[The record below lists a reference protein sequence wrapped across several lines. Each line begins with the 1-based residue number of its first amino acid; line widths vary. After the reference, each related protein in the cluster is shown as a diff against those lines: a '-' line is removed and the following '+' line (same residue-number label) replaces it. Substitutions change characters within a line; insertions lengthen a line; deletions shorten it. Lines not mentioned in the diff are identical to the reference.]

1 MQSFHKS
8 FVSLVAIAQSSSNA
22 GSVTTSPLIMP
33 QIQTMVR
40 NITTSTTPSA
50 PSTGSVKSSTS
61 ASAVDNKSKRV
72 LEAKRIIQSADIVC
86 FDVDSTVIREEGI
99 DELAE
104 FCGKGE
110 EVSNLTK
117 EAMGGAMTFQEALR
131 RRLDIIKPTQKQIRD
146 FLEEK
151 PSSLSP
157 RVKEFMHYL
166 KSENKKIYLI
176 SGGFHSLI
184 DPVAQELDI
193 PLTNLFANKLLFD
206 FNGNYAGFDTT
217 QPTSRSGGKG
227 EAISQIRSFNSSQ
240 LIADQK
246 LTIVM
251 IGDGATDLESA
262 PPADFFIGYGGNII
276 REPVRE
282 RSNYFVTDFNQLM

>member
-1 MQSFHKS
+1 MNRWNKS
-8 FVSLVAIAQSSSNA
+8 IVSLVAIASPSTSTNSSA
-22 GSVTTSPLIMP
+22 QVIMP
-33 QIQTMVR
+33 QIQSLVR
-40 NITTSTTPSA
+40 NLTTTVTT
-50 PSTGSVKSSTS
+50 TGSKTT
-61 ASAVDNKSKRV
+61 AENKSKRV

-86 FDVDSTVIREEGI
+86 FDVDSTVIKEEGI

-131 RRLDIIKPTQKQIRD
+131 RRLDIIKPTQSQIRQ
-146 FLEEK
+146 FLLEK
-151 PSSLSP
+151 PSTLSP
-157 RVKEFMHYL
+157 RIKEFIEYL
-166 KSENKKIYLI
+166 KSHGKKIYLI

-184 DPVAQELDI
+184 DPVCQELEI

-206 FNGNYAGFDTT
+206 FNGNYAGFDIN

-227 EAISQIRSFNSSQ
+227 DAIAQIRMANSSQ
-240 LIADQK
+240 LIENDRK
-246 LTIVM
+246 TIVM
-251 IGDGATDLESA
+251 IGDGATDLESS
-262 PPADFFIGYGGNII
+262 PPADYFIGYGGNVI

-282 RSNYFVTDFNQLM
+282 RALYFVTDFSQLM